1 VGALNG
7 KVALVTG
14 GASGIGLATARRL
27 VAEGASVA
35 VVDLNPPP
43 DGVAELFIDLDVAA
57 SESWPAIVDRVE
69 GRLRGLH
76 VVHLNAGVT
85 TGEPFVD
92 RVTDAQ
98 WRRLIGV
105 NVEHVFFGVRATVP
119 VLERSGGGVIVA
131 TSSLAGLS
139 PFDPDPVYTLS
150 KHAVVGLVRSA
161 APQLRARGIRIQAVC
176 PGITD
181 TQLVG
186 AAEADFLRH
195 AGFPLLD
202 PGDVAEGVM
211 RAISSEGTGECWF
224 VQPGREPGAF
234 QFRGVPGPRT
244 PGAEG
249 MRPPLIPGAEGM
261 RPPR

>member
-1 VGALNG
+1 MGALDG

-27 VAEGASVA
+27 GSEGASVA
-35 VVDLNPPP
+35 VVDLRPPP
-43 DGVAELFIDLDVAA
+43 AGVAKLAIDLDVAA

-76 VVHLNAGVT
+76 VVHLNAGIT

-98 WRRLIGV
+98 WRRLLGI
-105 NVEHVFFGVRATVP
+105 NVEHVFFGVRAVVP
-119 VLERSGGGVIVA
+119 VMERSGGGVIVA
-131 TSSLAGLS
+131 TASLAGIT
-139 PFDPDPVYTLS
+139 PFDPDPIYTLS

-176 PGITD
+176 PGITE
-181 TQLVG
+181 TALVG
-186 AAEADFLRH
+186 EAADFLRQS
-195 AGFPLLD
+195 GFPLLQ
-202 PGDVAEGVM
+202 PEDVAEAVM
-211 RAISSEGTGECWF
+211 RAIASEATGECWF
-224 VQPGREPGAF
+224 VQPGREPGPF

-244 PGAEG
+244 AGAEG
-249 MRPPLIPGAEGM
+249 MRPPL
-261 RPPR
+261 